1 MAKDNRTSVYFDRTT
16 NKFYGLDSQ
25 ILKQLQE
32 TYDGIDID
40 SEIKKMC
47 LWLMSDTKG
56 KKYKGHIGFIINW
69 LNKKTPMPPTTSE
82 HLDLM
87 KSDSPLGRLVRE
99 YLMDLWKDKEHI
111 LEFNTIRAKR

>member
-1 MAKDNRTSVYFDRTT
+1 MAKDKRNSVFFDRDA
-16 NKFYGLDSQ
+16 NKFSGLDSE

-32 TYDGIDID
+32 TYDGIGI
-40 SEIKKMC
+40 ENELKKMG
-47 LWLMSDTKG
+47 LWLLSEKG
-56 KKYKGHIGFIINW
+56 KRRKGNIGFILNW
-69 LNKKTPMPPTTSE
+69 LNNATPIPPTTTE

-87 KSDSPLGRLVRE
+87 QSDSPLGHLVRE